1 MTYFILMAFYGLL
14 ALVLESTW
22 LAGLPVETIRFDFV
36 LVAVAALSFYQ
47 EPLRAVSLI
56 IFFGIMSDIVSGVPF
71 AVSTISY
78 LVIYGGIRLL
88 ISKISFQGG
97 MALVFW
103 MGIISIEDKLVS
115 MLLLMA
121 LTGTADYPS
130 VMITSMPAQAVLDA
144 ALALVMIPFLR
155 WYWELS
161 WEKITKPKGLVLK

>member
-1 MTYFILMAFYGLL
+1 
-14 ALVLESTW
+14 
-22 LAGLPVETIRFDFV
+22 
-36 LVAVAALSFYQ
+36 
-47 EPLRAVSLI
+47 
-56 IFFGIMSDIVSGVPF
+56 
-71 AVSTISY
+71 
-78 LVIYGGIRLL
+78 
-88 ISKISFQGG
+88 
-97 MALVFW
+97 